1 MVTLMERLIWR
12 EISVTI
18 IHNDRGGQVVAV
30 LAFYSGDPSLDPA
43 EVHNF
48 YIIQIAWKE
57 WK

>member
-1 MVTLMERLIWR
+1 MERLIWR

>member
-1 MVTLMERLIWR
+1 MVKLMERLIWR

-48 YIIQIAWKE
+48 YIIQIAWNE